1 MSQRTDRVGLW
12 WSLGAATL
20 VIIAFLVGFVWL
32 PGAQAG
38 GAPSLWSAL
47 CRAAGVAT
55 TASSAQ
61 AAPRGAAAI
70 PSDVI
75 WTPSTER
82 LIVAGD
88 AARGGA
94 LAATC
99 AGCHGANGIGASD
112 QFPNLAAQPAAALY
126 KQLAD
131 FHSGKRV
138 SPIMQ
143 GFAAALTEQQIADL
157 AAHFAALR
165 APAALAGVPPRLAT
179 VGDPARGLV
188 ACAACHGPMGHKLGA
203 PELAGQKMAYL
214 QAQLEAFAAGTR
226 RNDINQQMRAVAH
239 ELRAEE
245 IGALAQY
252 YGGAAGPASPP
263 QGGASAVHASAA
275 DTRH

>member
-1 MSQRTDRVGLW
+1 MGQRIDRVGLS
-12 WSLGAATL
+12 WSLGVAAL
-20 VIIAFLVGFVWL
+20 VIIAFAVGFLWM

-47 CRAAGVAT
+47 CRAAGI
-55 TASSAQ
+55 TAASGAP
-61 AAPRGAAAI
+61 AAPLGAAAI
-70 PSDVI
+70 PSEVI
-75 WTPSTER
+75 WTPTTER

-88 AARGGA
+88 AARGSA

-112 QFPNLAAQPAAALY
+112 QFPDLAAQPAAALY
-126 KQLAD
+126 KQLSD

-143 GFAAALTEQQIADL
+143 GFAATLTEQQMADL
-157 AAHFAALR
+157 AAHFATLP
-165 APAALAGVPPRLAT
+165 APAAGAGEPPRLVT

-203 PELAGQKMAYL
+203 PELAGQKAAYI

-226 RNDINQQMRAVAH
+226 RNDINQQMRAIAH

-245 IGALAQY
+245 VSALAQY
-252 YGGAAGPASPP
+252 YGGAAKPASPP
-263 QGGASAVHASAA
+263 QGAASAAQTSA

>member
-12 WSLGAATL
+12 WSLGALTL
-20 VIIAFLVGFVWL
+20 AIITFAVGFLWL

-38 GAPSLWSAL
+38 SATSLWSAL
-47 CRAAGVAT
+47 CRAAGVA

-94 LAATC
+94 LAGTC

-112 QFPNLAAQPAAALY
+112 QFPNLAAQPAAVLY
-126 KQLAD
+126 KQLDD

-138 SPIMQ
+138 SPMMQ
-143 GFAAALTEQQIADL
+143 GFAAALTEQQMADL
-157 AAHFAALR
+157 AAHFAALP
-165 APAALAGVPPRLAT
+165 APAALAGVPPRLVT

-203 PELAGQKMAYL
+203 PELAGQKVAYL
-214 QAQLEAFAAGTR
+214 QAQLEAFAAGSR
-226 RNDINQQMRAVAH
+226 RNDINQQMRVVAH

-245 IGALAQY
+245 ISALAQY
-252 YGGAAGPASPP
+252 YGGAAGSAPSPP
-263 QGGASAVHASAA
+263 PTASSA
-275 DTRH
+275 RE